1 MKIKR
6 KDRKRLKAL
15 CSEKSSLFY
24 FHLKCQF
31 LFNQSLV
38 KFISETVRVPKIFSS
53 EIALKPLFFNFMS
66 HKKPNATSANY
77 NRQLHNRRRTHPR

>member
-6 KDRKRLKAL
+6 KDRKQLKAL

-38 KFISETVRVPKIFSS
+38 KFISETVRVNSKNFFFRNC
-53 EIALKPLFFNFMS
+53 LKASLF
-66 HKKPNATSANY
+66 
-77 NRQLHNRRRTHPR
+77 